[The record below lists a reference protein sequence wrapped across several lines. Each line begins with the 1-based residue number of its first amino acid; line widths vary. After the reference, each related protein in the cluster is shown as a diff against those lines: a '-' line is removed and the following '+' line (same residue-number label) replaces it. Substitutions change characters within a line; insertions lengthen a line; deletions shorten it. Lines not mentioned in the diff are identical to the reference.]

1 MANICEDCVCYD
13 YDGELDSFVCTMDL
27 DEDEMERFL
36 KGTNTGWRSSEEDRM
51 ELVDLYDENR
61 LPLGRTAERGG
72 PKDPGEYR
80 MVVHVC
86 VFDRRGRLLVQRRAP
101 EKFIWPNLWD
111 VSVGGGVD
119 AGETSRQGAEREFR
133 EELGVSLD
141 LSGLRPSVTVN
152 FDGGF
157 DDFYILTQDLPLEE
171 LTLQK
176 EEVRAVRWAS
186 LEEVLDMLAA
196 GTFIPYPE
204 SFLRFLFDMRTQ
216 FGFPTK

>member
-1 MANICEDCVCYD
+1 
-13 YDGELDSFVCTMDL
+13 
-27 DEDEMERFL
+27 
-36 KGTNTGWRSSEEDRM
+36 M

-61 LPLGRTAERGG
+61 IPLGRTAERHA
-72 PKDPGEYR
+72 PKGPGEYR
-80 MVVHVC
+80 LVVHVC
-86 VFDRRGRLLVQRRAP
+86 AFDSLGRLLVQRRTA
-101 EKFIWPNLWD
+101 EKRIWPGRWD

-119 AGETSRQGAEREFR
+119 AGETSRQGAEREVR

-157 DDFYILTQDLPLEE
+157 DDFYILTRDLSLED
-171 LTLQK
+171 LTLQE
-176 EEVRAVRWAS
+176 EEVQAVRWAS
-186 LEEVLDMLAA
+186 LEEILDMLDR

>member
-1 MANICEDCVCYD
+1 
-13 YDGELDSFVCTMDL
+13 
-27 DEDEMERFL
+27 MEF
-36 KGTNTGWRSSEEDRM
+36 
-51 ELVDLYDENR
+51 VDLYDENR
-61 LPLGRTAERGG
+61 LPLGRTAERSG
-72 PKDPGEYR
+72 PKGPGEYR

-86 VFDRRGRLLVQRRAP
+86 VFDRRGRLLIQQRAA

-157 DDFYILTQDLPLEE
+157 DDFYILTSDLSLED
-171 LTLQK
+171 LTLQR
-176 EEVRAVRWAS
+176 EEVRDVRWAS
-186 LEEVLDMLAA
+186 LAEILDMAEN
-196 GTFIPYPE
+196 GSFIPYPE
-204 SFLRFLFDMRTQ
+204 SFLRFLFDLRDQ

>member
-1 MANICEDCVCYD
+1 
-13 YDGELDSFVCTMDL
+13 
-27 DEDEMERFL
+27 
-36 KGTNTGWRSSEEDRM
+36 M

-61 LPLGRTAERGG
+61 VPLGRTAERGAPRG
-72 PKDPGEYR
+72 PGEYR

-86 VFDRRGRLLVQRRAP
+86 VFDRLGRLLIQQRTP
-101 EKFIWPNLWD
+101 EKFIWPELWD

-133 EELGVSLD
+133 EELGCPLD
-141 LSGLRPSVTVN
+141 LTGLRPSVTVN

-157 DDFYILTQDLPLEE
+157 DDFYILTKNLSPED

-176 EEVRAVRWAS
+176 EEVRAVRWAA
-186 LEEVLDMLAA
+186 LEEILDMVDR
-196 GTFIPYPE
+196 GTFIPYPK

>member
-1 MANICEDCVCYD
+1 
-13 YDGELDSFVCTMDL
+13 
-27 DEDEMERFL
+27 
-36 KGTNTGWRSSEEDRM
+36 M

-61 LPLGRTAERGG
+61 LPLGKTAERNG
-72 PKDPGEYR
+72 PKGPGEYR

-86 VFDRRGRLLVQRRAP
+86 VFDSRGRLLIQRRAP
-101 EKFIWPNLWD
+101 EKFIFPNLWD

-141 LSGLRPSVTVN
+141 LTGLRPTATVN

-157 DDFYILTQDLPLEE
+157 DDFYILTRDLAPED

-176 EEVRAVRWAS
+176 EEVTAVRWVS
-186 LEEVLDMLAA
+186 LEEILSMLDQ
-196 GTFIPYPE
+196 GTFIPYPA
-204 SFLRFLFDMRTQ
+204 SFLRFLFDMREQ

>member
-1 MANICEDCVCYD
+1 
-13 YDGELDSFVCTMDL
+13 
-27 DEDEMERFL
+27 
-36 KGTNTGWRSSEEDRM
+36 M

-61 LPLGRTAERGG
+61 LPLGRTAERGA
-72 PKDPGEYR
+72 PKGPGELR
-80 MVVHVC
+80 LVVHVC
-86 VFDRRGRLLVQRRAP
+86 VFDRRGRLLIQQRAP
-101 EKFIWPNLWD
+101 EKFIFPNLWD

-119 AGETSRQGAEREFR
+119 AGEDSRQGAEREFR
-133 EELGVSLD
+133 EELGVPLD

-157 DDFYILTQDLPLEE
+157 DDFYILTKDLELGG

-186 LEEVLDMLAA
+186 LEELLDMLKE

-204 SFLRFLFDMRTQ
+204 GFLRFLFDMRDQ

>member
-1 MANICEDCVCYD
+1 
-13 YDGELDSFVCTMDL
+13 
-27 DEDEMERFL
+27 
-36 KGTNTGWRSSEEDRM
+36 M

-61 LPLGRTAERGG
+61 LPLGRTAERGA
-72 PKDPGEYR
+72 PKGPGELR
-80 MVVHVC
+80 LVVHVC
-86 VFDRRGRLLVQRRAP
+86 VFDRRGRLLIQQRAP
-101 EKFIWPNLWD
+101 EKFIFPNLWD

-119 AGETSRQGAEREFR
+119 AGEDSRQGAEREFR

-157 DDFYILTQDLPLEE
+157 DDFYILTKDLELSS

-176 EEVRAVRWAS
+176 EEVRAARWAS
-186 LEEVLDMLAA
+186 LEEILDMLEE

-204 SFLRFLFDMRTQ
+204 GFLRFLFDMRSQ